1 MKDHVDILVGLT
13 ALIAVVY
20 RVFQIQSAIYEAID
34 DLEKR
39 VNDRINSLERSFA
52 LHVAIYAERKE
63 QVDYLLHANDEQINH
78 VKIRLLGDIKELRST
93 FNRKPKLDES

>member
-13 ALIAVVY
+13 ALIAVAY
-20 RVFQIQSAIYEAID
+20 RVFQIESAIYNAID

-39 VNDRINSLERSFA
+39 ANDRINSLERSFA

-63 QVDYLLHANDEQINH
+63 QVDYLLHANEEQINH
-78 VKIRLLGDIKELRST
+78 VKIRLLGDIKELRAT
-93 FNRKPKLDES
+93 LNHKPKSDES

>member
-13 ALIAVVY
+13 ALIAVIY

-34 DLEKR
+34 NLEKR
-39 VNDRINSLERSFA
+39 TSDRVNSLERSFA

-63 QVDYLLHANDEQINH
+63 QVDYLLHANEEQINH
-78 VKIRLLGDIKELRST
+78 VKIRLLGEIKELKAAL
-93 FNRKPKLDES
+93 NQKPKLDEN